1 MFARWYVVSLRE
13 QKRIEEER
21 RRQEELEQERLLRQK
36 EMEDNQVI
44 EDSLKYVSVGQGE
57 RARGLIELS
66 LFTLNYHQAQLLET
80 SSMSKFIHKIMPSL
94 IMWWTDINPQTAR
107 RRPVYFCGRD
117 VPSHYIECNCHWFC
131 LFIRKFLLTWMNVVS
146 IFMSL
151 LQIFTA
157 SGINPKA
164 KVGRRLMLC
173 YVNNSLCVL
182 CSKLTYTQSFFK

>member
-44 EDSLKYVSVGQGE
+44 EDSLKYVSVGEGE

-66 LFTLNYHQAQLLET
+66 LFTLNYHQAQLLEI

-94 IMWWTDINPQTAR
+94 RCDRQILTHRQPEGDR
-107 RRPVYFCGRD
+107 
-117 VPSHYIECNCHWFC
+117 
-131 LFIRKFLLTWMNVVS
+131 FISVGEMFLV
-146 IFMSL
+146 I
-151 LQIFTA
+151 I
-157 SGINPKA
+157 
-164 KVGRRLMLC
+164 
-173 YVNNSLCVL
+173 
-182 CSKLTYTQSFFK
+182 

>member
-57 RARGLIELS
+57 RGLIELS
-66 LFTLNYHQAQLLET
+66 LFTLNYHQAQLLEI

-94 IMWWTDINPQTAR
+94 ICDGQILTHRQPEGDR
-107 RRPVYFCGRD
+107 
-117 VPSHYIECNCHWFC
+117 
-131 LFIRKFLLTWMNVVS
+131 FISVGEMFLV
-146 IFMSL
+146 I
-151 LQIFTA
+151 I
-157 SGINPKA
+157 
-164 KVGRRLMLC
+164 
-173 YVNNSLCVL
+173 
-182 CSKLTYTQSFFK
+182 